1 MKAIYVLIGMVL
13 HVAASA
19 VVLRRFGL
27 YTKSVKPGG
36 DRSRGLFKPW
46 EVAALVVVELVWLAL
61 VFCFMFF
68 TYFGSVANG
77 MTAFLLA
84 FGLTWITPIIAP
96 PFVYTGVMFMLLRE
110 NHKRKRALKASEE
123 QAGKNPGL

>member
-27 YTKSVKPGG
+27 YTKTESPGG
-36 DRSRGLFKPW
+36 DRSRVLFKPW
-46 EVAALVVVELVWLAL
+46 EVAVLLAVELVWLAL
-61 VFCFMFF
+61 MFCFVFF
-68 TYFGSVANG
+68 TYFGYVANG

-96 PFVYTGVMFMLLRE
+96 PFVYTGVMFLLLRE
-110 NHKRKRALKASEE
+110 NHRRKRALKEAEE
-123 QAGKNPGL
+123 QAGKNLEQ

>member
-27 YTKSVKPGG
+27 YTKTVKSGG
-36 DRSRGLFKPW
+36 DRTRELFKPW
-46 EVAALVVVELVWLAL
+46 EAALLLAVELVWLVL
-61 VFCFMFF
+61 IFCFMFF
-68 TYFGSVANG
+68 TYFGAVANG

-96 PFVYTGVMFMLLRE
+96 PFVYTGVLLLLLRE
-110 NHKRKRALKASEE
+110 NHRRRKAAKE

>member
-27 YTKSVKPGG
+27 YTKSMKPGG
-36 DRSRGLFKPW
+36 DRSRVLFKPW
-46 EVAALVVVELVWLAL
+46 EVAVLLAVELAWLAL

-68 TYFGSVANG
+68 TYFGNVANG

-84 FGLTWITPIIAP
+84 FGLTWITPVIAP
-96 PFVYTGVMFMLLRE
+96 PFVYTGMMFSLLRE
-110 NHKRKRALKASEE
+110 NYRRKRALKAAEE
-123 QAGKNPGL
+123 QAGKNPG